1 LEKGKNGEG
10 IYKRG
15 MEGGFCKKV
24 EVRKKENERNKEDA
38 MEILNSHYK
47 EVVAVILENNI
58 RNQYKR
64 YFALF

>member
-1 LEKGKNGEG
+1 
-10 IYKRG
+10 
-15 MEGGFCKKV
+15 MEEGFCKKV
-24 EVRKKENERNKEDA
+24 VVRKKENERSKEDA
-38 MEILNSHYK
+38 MEILKSHYK